1 MGRPRLAQ
9 AGGRCL
15 QCWWVTCGPEFSA
28 LPSLWAPWDQLG
40 KPGSP
45 QDGEA
50 EPSPAVTCWTD
61 LNSFLARQ
69 AFLERLNSYSCIF
82 RILISL
88 GLGRLYQTS
97 NPGSSRKGECGPVF
111 IF

>member
-1 MGRPRLAQ
+1 MPLRGSEMRWGAPGVGRPRLAQ

-45 QDGEA
+45 QDGEQ
-50 EPSPAVTCWTD
+50 S
-61 LNSFLARQ
+61 Q
-69 AFLERLNSYSCIF
+69 APL
-82 RILISL
+82 
-88 GLGRLYQTS
+88 
-97 NPGSSRKGECGPVF
+97 
-111 IF
+111 